1 MQFALRNHFYD
12 LVSTFRSSCSVA
24 AATVTNF
31 GKSWALANLLML
43 VPLCRSEVP
52 DRTRRLWGRDFRS
65 AVLAFLASTVPA
77 LADGAF
83 VTQASKGAF
92 FGHSVISTPINV
104 PSQVPFTPPHGGTT
118 QLTPETTVLASGGNS
133 AGTLEMGRGNFV
145 LQAQA
150 GAGNSSNVGIIGGKY
165 DKVGVFQHGQGLV
178 SNVAL
183 VGVQGLNVDV
193 LQPPGTA
200 PINMLIARLPN
211 GAFDIIQPKGAPPAS
226 IIRIGNTL
234 VVR

>member
-1 MQFALRNHFYD
+1 VQFALRNHFYAIAL
-12 LVSTFRSSCSVA
+12 LVS
-24 AATVTNF
+24 AT
-31 GKSWALANLLML
+31 
-43 VPLCRSEVP
+43 
-52 DRTRRLWGRDFRS
+52 
-65 AVLAFLASTVPA
+65 PA

-92 FGHSVISTPINV
+92 FGHSVISTPVNV
-104 PSQVPFTPPHGGTT
+104 PSQVPFTPLHGTT
-118 QLTPETTVLASGGNS
+118 QLTPETTVPASGGNS
-133 AGTLEMGRGNFV
+133 AGTLEMGRNNFV

-150 GAGNSSNVGIIGGKY
+150 GAGNSSNVGILGGKH
-165 DKVGVFQHGQGLV
+165 DTVGVFQHGQGLV

-226 IIRIGNTL
+226 IIRVGNTL

>member
-1 MQFALRNHFYD
+1 MQFALRNHFY
-12 LVSTFRSSCSVA
+12 A
-24 AATVTNF
+24 I
-31 GKSWALANLLML
+31 
-43 VPLCRSEVP
+43 
-52 DRTRRLWGRDFRS
+52 
-65 AVLAFLASTVPA
+65 AFLASATPA

-92 FGHSVISTPINV
+92 FGHSVISTPVNV
-104 PSQVPFTPPHGGTT
+104 LSPVPFTPPHGGTT
-118 QLTPETTVLASGGNS
+118 QLTPETTVPASGGNS

-226 IIRIGNTL
+226 IIRVGNTL